1 MVLGMREKLILVNF
15 GLFAFERKAFEQK
28 NRVGFNFIEFFAF
41 LFFQRSLAEAEA
53 EAPFG
58 NLEKNRMLKTQ
69 KVVGGRIEQR

>member
-53 EAPFG
+53 PFG
-58 NLEKNRMLKTQ
+58 SLEKNRMLKTQ